1 MSSDPRLRILV
12 VDDYAAMRR
21 IMRSLLTRL
30 GFDDVDEAADVH
42 QALAQMQR
50 QTYGLV
56 ISDWNMEPLN
66 GLEFLKMV
74 RAEKRYADLPFI
86 LVTASE
92 QADYAA
98 QATAAG
104 VSDYLVKPFS
114 EQVLRQRIL
123 SACRTVRAA

>member
-42 QALAQMQR
+42 SAMTMLQKQS
-50 QTYGLV
+50 YGLV

-74 RAEKRYADLPFI
+74 RADRRFADLPFM

-92 QADYAA
+92 KQDYADKA
-98 QATAAG
+98 AAAG

>member
-1 MSSDPRLRILV
+1 MSSDSRLRILV

-42 QALAQMQR
+42 QAMSLMQK
-50 QTYGLV
+50 QAYGLV

-74 RAEKRYADLPFI
+74 RADRRFANLPFM

-92 QADYAA
+92 KTDYAA
-98 QATAAG
+98 QAAAAG
-104 VSDYLVKPFS
+104 ASDYLVKPFS

>member
-1 MSSDPRLRILV
+1 MSSDLRIRILV

-30 GFDDVDEAADVH
+30 GFDDVEEATDVH
-42 QALAQMQR
+42 SAMTMMQKQA
-50 QTYGLV
+50 YGMV

-74 RAEKRYADLPFI
+74 RSDRRFADLPFI
-86 LVTASE
+86 LMTASE
-92 QADYAA
+92 KPDYAS
-98 QATAAG
+98 QASAAG
-104 VSDYLVKPFS
+104 ATDYLVKPFS